1 MLTITISKKR
11 IIIFSSIWPRAT
23 RTDPNAGLGLL
34 LDFTNKKYKKETRWY
49 KDSIFVILSIPVLTP
64 VLKRFL
70 TRHIPSPGNA
80 YSKKRNSNLRNPCGF
95 MMMRK
100 LDVIILNCE
109 SLFMLPSQIMSNRI
123 SDLKKIL
130 TTCMIIPRMR
140 FYLTCKIM
148 PTLWKFW
155 NE

>member
-1 MLTITISKKR
+1 M
-11 IIIFSSIWPRAT
+11 
-23 RTDPNAGLGLL
+23 
-34 LDFTNKKYKKETRWY
+34 
-49 KDSIFVILSIPVLTP
+49 ILSIPVLTP

-130 TTCMIIPRMR
+130 VWSFQGWDSIWHVKSCPPSENSEMSKRGRQFKKVVWPRT
-140 FYLTCKIM
+140 F
-148 PTLWKFW
+148 PTDFAPKVTDHLVNLIFKL
-155 NE
+155 

>member
-1 MLTITISKKR
+1 
-11 IIIFSSIWPRAT
+11 
-23 RTDPNAGLGLL
+23 
-34 LDFTNKKYKKETRWY
+34 
-49 KDSIFVILSIPVLTP
+49 
-64 VLKRFL
+64 
-70 TRHIPSPGNA
+70 
-80 YSKKRNSNLRNPCGF
+80 

-130 TTCMIIPRMR
+130 TCMIIPRMR

-148 PTLWKFW
+148 PTL
-155 NE
+155 